1 MVPLFLCW
9 WVIRLPIESIALLW
23 LLTCKSSAST
33 ALEPF
38 WRELQ
43 YRDMMLL
50 HWKFLFQVKHWA
62 KVIQRRLAVIA
73 FLWQIVLHTHSILH
87 THTQH
92 GACSTCSMRILYSST
107 RIRIFIACSLRML
120 CAQACSAFI
129 RVLGSHT
136 PALPSDSRFFRF
148 WFLFPEKTW
157 NKKNLENGWNKLFA
171 WEGLCFH
178 TFNAYIIFHSF
189 FEKRKRCK
197 KKNTREYSH
206 RLWSTIKLNRHT
218 HGKRCRTRTL
228 SNVRAPRAY
237 LCRFV
242 LHPHTC
248 TTPWSTRILVQIR
261 VPPLHPY
268 ITDCILNIYTYTHT
282 HPHLFGVI

>member
-129 RVLGSHT
+129 RVLRSHT
-136 PALPSDSRFFRF
+136 PALLSDSRFFRF

-197 KKNTREYSH
+197 KKTHANTRTGSGRLSSSIGIRMGNGAAHAHFPTSVLRAHTCADSCCTPIPAQH
-206 RLWSTIKLNRHT
+206 R
-218 HGKRCRTRTL
+218 G
-228 SNVRAPRAY
+228 PRAY
-237 LCRFV
+237 WCRFV
-242 LHPHTC
+242 FHPY
-248 TTPWSTRILVQIR
+248 TRI
-261 VPPLHPY
+261 
-268 ITDCILNIYTYTHT
+268 
-282 HPHLFGVI
+282 

>member
-197 KKNTREYSH
+197 KKH
-206 RLWSTIKLNRHT
+206 
-218 HGKRCRTRTL
+218 
-228 SNVRAPRAY
+228 
-237 LCRFV
+237 
-242 LHPHTC
+242 
-248 TTPWSTRILVQIR
+248 TRILAQALVDYQAQ
-261 VPPLHPY
+261 
-268 ITDCILNIYTYTHT
+268 
-282 HPHLFGVI
+282 